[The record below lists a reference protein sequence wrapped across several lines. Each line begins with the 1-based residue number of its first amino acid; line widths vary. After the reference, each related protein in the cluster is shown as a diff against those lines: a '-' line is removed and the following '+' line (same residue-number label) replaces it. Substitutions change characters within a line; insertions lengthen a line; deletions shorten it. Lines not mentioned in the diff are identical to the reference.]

1 MSERKELFTRT
12 ELLLGEEAMAKLWR
26 SRVAIFGIGGVGG
39 HAAEALVRS
48 GIGEVDVIDNDVVA
62 LSNLNRQLIATHSS
76 VGRKKT
82 AVMRERLLDINPEL
96 TVHAWDCFFVPEK
109 QNLFPF
115 SEYDYIIDAVDTVA
129 AKIGLVMAARE
140 AGVPIISSMGAGNKL
155 NPTMFEVADIYDTTV
170 CPLAKAMRR
179 ELKKRG
185 VERLKC
191 VYSKEQPLPGRAMTE
206 EELAASPSARRSTPG
221 SVAFVPSVVGLILA
235 SEVIKDLSGIQNG

>member
-1 MSERKELFTRT
+1 MEERYTRNSPAISA
-12 ELLLGEEAMAKLWR
+12 EEQAILSKKRVLVAGCGGLGGYLIEHLTRM
-26 SRVAIFGIGGVGG
+26 GVGEITAVDG
-39 HAAEALVRS
+39 DRF
-48 GIGEVDVIDNDVVA
+48 EV
-62 LSNLNRQLIATHSS
+62 SNLNRQLIATHSS

-140 AGVPIISSMGAGNKL
+140 AGVPTISSMGAGNKL
-155 NPTMFEVADIYDTTV
+155 NPTMFEVADIFDTTV
-170 CPLAKAMRR
+170 CPLAKVMRR